1 MMRYYR
7 KIIKI
12 TGHDSPNVRYGK
24 AQLAAGIEPTDEIII
39 PGVLSYSEYCK
50 RMELWDPIRKCISID
65 AEFYEGE
72 DALLFPP
79 LWLNAAELRRATG
92 PARTMG
98 VDSALGGDN
107 TSWAV
112 ASDSGILHLESR
124 KTPDTSV
131 IPSITLGIMSRFGIR
146 AENVL
151 FDYGGGGKVHVD
163 RLRTMGHKVRAILFG
178 SPATAEKRRGLKP
191 LEQRNRDDEVRMV
204 YKNRRAEIYGTVRER
219 LDPKALTTPFAI
231 PSEIANKPRL
241 DGGPSLRGQMAP
253 IPLWFDEEG
262 RMYLPP
268 KHKKPDAVNKT
279 DSKINLV
286 DLIGCS
292 PDELEAVCLAVFG
305 LSGRTSRS
313 TAGAIV

>member
-1 MMRYYR
+1 MRYYR

-12 TGHDSPNVRYGK
+12 TGHDSPNVRYGL
-24 AQLAAGIEPTDEIII
+24 AQLAAGIEPTDEIIV

-65 AEFYEGE
+65 AEFYEGS
-72 DALLFPP
+72 DILLFPP
-79 LWLNAAELRRATG
+79 VWLNAAELRKVVG
-92 PARTMG
+92 PAKAMG

-112 ASDSGILHLESR
+112 VSDSGLMHLESR

-131 IPSITLGIMSRFGIR
+131 IPSITLSLMTRFGIR

-163 RLRTMGHKVRAILFG
+163 RLRAMGHNVRAILFG
-178 SPATAEKRRGLKP
+178 SPATAPKRRGLKP
-191 LEQRNRDDEVRMV
+191 LEQRKQEEEVRMV
-204 YKNRRAEIYGTVRER
+204 YKNRRAEIYGTMRER
-219 LDPKALTTPFAI
+219 LDPTALTTPFALPAGI
-231 PSEIANKPRL
+231 INAPRL

-268 KHKKPDAVNKT
+268 KHRKPDAQNKA
-279 DSKINLV
+279 DVKSNLV

-292 PDELEAVCLAVFG
+292 PDELEAVCLGVFG
-305 LSGRTSRS
+305 LSGKTSRS
-313 TAGAIV
+313 TAGAIL